1 MTVRAELQALVE
13 KMNANPAHI
22 ASEKDRIFQ
31 INLEES
37 GPLQIAF
44 KAGHVEVVEGSSSD
58 AEVTLILNEK
68 NFSKLL
74 NDKLNTTMAF
84 MTGGLKVEGKLG
96 LALKLQEIVKLY
108 Q

>member
-1 MTVRAELQALVE
+1 MSVRAELQELVA
-13 KMNANPAHI
+13 KMNANPERI

-37 GPLQIAF
+37 GSLQIIF
-44 KAGHVEVVEGSSSD
+44 KAGQVEIVEGATPD

-84 MTGGLKVEGKLG
+84 MTGSLKVEGKLG

>member
-1 MTVRAELQALVE
+1 MSVTAELNALVE
-13 KMNANPAHI
+13 KMNANPEHI
-22 ASEKDRIFQ
+22 KEEKDRVFQ

-37 GPLQIAF
+37 GSLQIVL
-44 KAGHVEVVEGSSSD
+44 KSGQVEVVEGNVHN

-74 NDKLNTTMAF
+74 NDNLNATMAF
-84 MTGGLKVEGKLG
+84 MTGSLKVEGKMG
-96 LALKLQEIVKLY
+96 LALKLQEIVKSY